1 MITPLSTAIFS
12 TILLWAIYHLP
23 IIAAG
28 VLGRD
33 GGGTSEDCSSSVLP
47 SFSIIVPAR
56 DEGRVIKRCLDAL
69 LRLDYPRDRVEIIVV
84 EGGSSDSTR
93 WLCKEYALKHPNI
106 RLLHQEAPEG
116 KPAALNQALPHTAG
130 DIIAVFDADSIP
142 ERDVLWRAAAHFRN
156 PSVAAI
162 QGIPLPINEEANI
175 LTKAS
180 SIERKAWFRGLL
192 RGREVLGLFVPLTG
206 SCQFIRRSILEEV
219 GGWMEDSLAE
229 DVEMAV
235 QLLERGYRVRYAE
248 DIHSWEEN
256 PTSLKQHLRQRTRWY
271 RGYMEAALKYGRLL
285 RRLNRRSIDAEV
297 SLIGPYIMA
306 LSLTGYLAWL
316 MSLTVGG
323 GLPQTP
329 TLNTLAFI
337 LTLTTLT
344 SIGLALTQLEKPRR
358 PRNLLWIPIIYIY
371 WLIQATIA
379 AYALLQIIL
388 RRPRRWEKTIKEG
401 STTQRWYTKHL
412 VEGEGRG

>member
-1 MITPLSTAIFS
+1 MIIHLSAAIFS
-12 TILLWAIYHLP
+12 AILLWILYHLP

-28 VLGRD
+28 VLGRVN
-33 GGGTSEDCSSSVLP
+33 GGAPEEDSSTGLP

-56 DEGRVIKRCLDAL
+56 DEGRVIKRCLEAL
-69 LRLDYPRDRVEIIVV
+69 LGLDYPRDRVEIIVV
-84 EGGSSDSTR
+84 EGGSRDSTR
-93 WLCKEYALKHPNI
+93 RLCMDYALKHSNI
-106 RLLHQEAPEG
+106 RLLHQEGAEG

-130 DIIAVFDADSIP
+130 DIIAVFDADSVP
-142 ERDVLWRAAAHFRN
+142 ERDVLRRAAAYFRN
-156 PSVAAI
+156 PSIAAI

-175 LTKAS
+175 LTKIS
-180 SIERKAWFRGLL
+180 SIERNAWFRCLL

-256 PTSLKQHLRQRTRWY
+256 PTSLRQHLRQRTRWY

-285 RRLNRRSIDAEV
+285 RRLNRRNIDAEL

-306 LSLTGYLAWL
+306 FSLTGYLVWL
-316 MSLTVGG
+316 INLTVGSP
-323 GLPQTP
+323 PQTP
-329 TLNTLAFI
+329 TLNMLAFI
-337 LTLTTLT
+337 LTLT
-344 SIGLALTQLEKPRR
+344 SIGLVLTQLEKPRR

-388 RRPRRWEKTIKEG
+388 RRPRRWEKTIKED

-412 VEGEGRG
+412 VEGEG